1 MDAGG
6 LEAGV
11 RSENPAD
18 DVVGELGARDKFLF
32 DLNGYIVLRSVVPP
46 ALVQAAN
53 AAIDAQW
60 DAEYTDGGGERH
72 PCRTQGGGSAIGVG
86 TYAKMQGGLEW
97 DQPHCLPWREL
108 LVNPGCVP

>member
-1 MDAGG
+1 MSLNVLLCTSTRPFCHDA
-6 LEAGV
+6 
-11 RSENPAD
+11 S
-18 DVVGELGARDKFLF
+18 
-32 DLNGYIVLRSVVPP
+32 P
-46 ALVQAAN
+46 ALLTTN

-72 PCRTQGGGSAIGVG
+72 PCRLHSGGSTIGVG
-86 TYAKMQGGLEW
+86 TYSQMNGGLEW

>member
-1 MDAGG
+1 MDAG
-6 LEAGV
+6 A
-11 RSENPAD
+11 RSGSPAD
-18 DVVGELGARDKFLF
+18 DLVGELGARDKFLF
-32 DLNGYIVLRSVVPP
+32 DLNGFIVLRSVVRP

-72 PCRTQGGGSAIGVG
+72 PCRLHNGGSTVGVG
-86 TYAKMQGGLEW
+86 TYSQMNGGLEW